1 MAASKQ
7 LEKLQKA
14 GLIQLASAEDM
25 LNGIDTPMSWPI
37 PTPKATTECDDSL
50 ISTPFA
56 SDNFNDVNEDS
67 FIAQNNSQTVSTDE
81 LSQ

>member
-7 LEKLQKA
+7 LEKLEKA

-25 LNGIDTPMSWPI
+25 LNGIDTPMAWPI
-37 PTPKATTECDDSL
+37 PTPKATSECDDSL
-50 ISTPFA
+50 INTPFA
-56 SDNFNDVNEDS
+56 NDNFDDVNDNS
-67 FIAQNNSQTVSTDE
+67 FSAQNNTQAVSTDE

>member
-7 LEKLQKA
+7 LEKLEKA

-25 LNGIDTPMSWPI
+25 LNGIDTPMAWPI
-37 PTPKATTECDDSL
+37 PTPKATSECDDSL
-50 ISTPFA
+50 INTPFA
-56 SDNFNDVNEDS
+56 SDNFDDVNDNS
-67 FIAQNNSQTVSTDE
+67 FSAQNNAQAVSADE